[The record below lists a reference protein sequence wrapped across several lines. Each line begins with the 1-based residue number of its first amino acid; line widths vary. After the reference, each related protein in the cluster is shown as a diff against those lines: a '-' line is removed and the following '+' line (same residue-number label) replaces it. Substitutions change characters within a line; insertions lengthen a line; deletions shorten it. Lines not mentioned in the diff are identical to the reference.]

1 MSLPSGKQLGPYK
14 ILSLLGKGGM
24 GEVYRAT
31 DTRLGRDLAIKVL
44 PEHLADDPDSLRRFE
59 REAKSVAAL
68 SHPNILTI
76 YDVGSEQGVSYA
88 VMELLDG
95 ETLRSTL
102 AGRPIAWRKATEIG
116 TAVAE
121 GLAAAHSKGVIHR
134 DLKPE
139 NIFVTSDG
147 RIKILDFG
155 LARYKPQLSQ
165 QELTEA
171 ATESQLTE
179 AGVVM
184 GTVPYMSPEQVR
196 GESVDARSDIFSF
209 GCVLYE
215 MITGR
220 RSFPGKTAA
229 DTISAIL
236 KEEPAEMPES
246 IPAELSRII
255 AHCLEKNPEKRL
267 HSAHDL
273 AFALREIAPTSAR
286 FGPARK
292 LSRLKSAV
300 AAAVIALA
308 AIVALVVGFRKE
320 SSRQT
325 AAPKIQSLAVLP
337 LKNLSGDPKQEY
349 FSDGMTEE
357 LIMTLARIGSLRV
370 ISRTSVMEYKETKKK
385 IPEIAK
391 ELNVDAVVEGSVLQ
405 AGDRVRVTAQLINAS
420 TDQHIWAQSYERD
433 LSDVLALQSEVAS
446 SIAQEIKIQLTPQEG
461 AQLADTPR
469 VNPEA
474 YQAYL
479 RGREHAHSSFTLEDS
494 QLAVEMLQR
503 AVRLDPSYAAAYA
516 ELVRA
521 HSVMYH
527 MGYDRTEERI
537 TMAKEALDRALRL
550 KPDSAEAHIASGWFY
565 YYAKKDYDLAL
576 KEFARAKEQVPNN
589 PDPVTGIA
597 AISRRK
603 GNFEEAVKGWT
614 HALTLSPRDA
624 QPWAELGLT
633 YMGMRSYSDA
643 EKCLD
648 RAISLAPDKTS
659 TYANKALNLLLW
671 KGDTREAREILHD
684 LPNQG
689 AWDRVWIEIYERN
702 YAGALEELRAA
713 PLDTFK
719 GWPADNAQFTPKSA
733 LAGIIYL
740 FSGRRELA
748 RSSFEEARTV
758 LEKELKERPDDQR
771 VHSCLGVVLAG
782 LGLKTEA
789 IHEGKHAVEMYPV
802 SKDAYAAPFLVVNL
816 AFIYALTGEEEAAIQ
831 QLEYLLSIPTHLVS
845 VPLLRIDP
853 RWDPLRKDP
862 RFQHLLQKYG
872 GDEK

>member
-1 MSLPSGKQLGPYK
+1 MAPLGR
-14 ILSLLGKGGM
+14 GGM
-24 GEVYRAT
+24 GEVYRAK
-31 DTRLGRDLAIKVL
+31 DTRLDREVAIKVL
-44 PEHLADDPDSLRRFE
+44 PEHLADDPDSLKRFE

-76 YDVGSEQGVSYA
+76 YDVGSEQGISYA

-102 AGRPIAWRKATEIG
+102 AGRPIAWRKAAEIG

-139 NIFVTSDG
+139 NIFVTSDV

-155 LARYKPQLSQ
+155 LARYKPQHSQ

-171 ATESQLTE
+171 LTESQLTE

-220 RSFPGKTAA
+220 RPFPGETAA

-246 IPAELSRII
+246 IPVELSRIV
-255 AHCLEKNPEKRL
+255 AHCLEKNPENRL

-273 AFALREIAPTSAR
+273 AFALREIGPTGAR
-286 FGPARK
+286 SGPARK
-292 LSRLKSAV
+292 LSRRKSAV
-300 AAAVIALA
+300 AAVVIALA
-308 AIVALVVGFRKE
+308 AIVVLVVGLRKE
-320 SSRQT
+320 SSRET

-357 LIMTLARIGSLRV
+357 LITTLARIGSLRV
-370 ISRTSVMEYKETKKK
+370 ISRSSVMEYKETKKK

-391 ELNVDAVVEGSVLQ
+391 ELNVDAVLEGSVLQ

-446 SIAQEIKIQLTPQEG
+446 SIAQEIKIQLTPQEM

-479 RGREHAHSSFTLEDS
+479 RGIEHAHSSMTLEHS
-494 QLAVEMLQR
+494 QLAVEMFQR
-503 AVRLDPSYAAAYA
+503 AVRLDPSFVAAYA
-516 ELVRA
+516 ELARA

-537 TMAKEALDRALRL
+537 TRAKEVLDRALRL
-550 KPDSAEAHIASGWFY
+550 KPDSAEAHIASGWY
-565 YYAKKDYDLAL
+565 YYFTKKDYGQAL
-576 KEFARAKEQVPNN
+576 QEFARAKEQAPNN
-589 PDPVTGIA
+589 PDPVQGIS
-597 AISRRK
+597 AITRRK
-603 GNFEEAVKGWT
+603 GNFEESVKAAK
-614 HALTLSPRDA
+614 HALTLSPRN
-624 QPWAELGLT
+624 PRFWVELGDT
-633 YMGMRSYSDA
+633 YMIMRRYSDA
-643 EKCLD
+643 ETCLD
-648 RAISLAPDKTS
+648 RAISIAPDDTG
-659 TYANKALNLLLW
+659 TYAVKAQFLLLR
-671 KGDTREAREILHD
+671 KGDTREAREML
-684 LPNQG
+684 QG
-689 AWDRVWIEIYERN
+689 STDAMGVWERVWIEIYERN
-702 YAGALEELRAA
+702 YPGALEELRAA
-713 PLDTFK
+713 PLDTFT

-733 LAGIIYL
+733 MAGIIYL

-789 IHEGKHAVEMYPV
+789 ILEGKHALEMYPV

-816 AFIYALTGEEEAAIQ
+816 AFIYALTGEDEAAIQ
-831 QLEYLLSIPTHLVS
+831 ELEYLLSIPNRQVS